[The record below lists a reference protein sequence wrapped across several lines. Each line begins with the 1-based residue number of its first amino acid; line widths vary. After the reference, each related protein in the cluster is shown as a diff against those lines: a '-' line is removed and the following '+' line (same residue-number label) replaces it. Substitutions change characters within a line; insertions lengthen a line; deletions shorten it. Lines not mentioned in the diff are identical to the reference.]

1 MNLSEYG
8 YCLEEYEYIFDLEG
22 NLVDISYN
30 RYNENKKPVMNIG
43 VSKKGNICIRNLVRW
58 PQTNNGEANGVLND
72 IVPEMKLYLD
82 TANKEFN
89 FDNIIVYSYGSA
101 NIKTEDEYEISLK
114 LGKKNIS
121 VYEDISH
128 IAVYDKSLNMLK
140 VYGYTEDGNPDYSDH
155 IEDVRVTDFG
165 VITEEED
172 GNIYI
177 MHLDNTVD
185 IYEFEKKDDPIEC
198 LQYFVKKI
206 QLGDGSEVDIEY
218 DNFNM
223 VRYVSRNNDEQ
234 LFRHETVED
243 NEEPKTYIASFYPTI
258 ITQNYDNFRYKYG
271 DIWNL
276 DILTL
281 ELREN
286 CKYHTTYFTRSVFV
300 ITGDKDK
307 MNEELKTVGKPILL

>member
-30 RYNENKKPVMNIG
+30 KYDENKKCIKSIG
-43 VSKKGNICIRNLVRW
+43 VSKKDNACIRNIILW
-58 PQTNNGEANGVLND
+58 PNSDKKADGTLND
-72 IVPEMKLYLD
+72 IIPDMKLELD
-82 TANKEFN
+82 TANKQFN
-89 FDNIIVYSYGSA
+89 FDDIILYSYGSA
-101 NIKTEDEYEISLK
+101 KIKTEDEYEISLK
-114 LGKKNIS
+114 LGKKNIAI
-121 VYEDISH
+121 YEDISH

-155 IEDVRVTDFG
+155 IEDVRLTDFG
-165 VITEEED
+165 VITEEKD

-185 IYEFEKKDDPIEC
+185 IYEFEIKDNIIEC
-198 LQYFVKKI
+198 LQYLVKRI
-206 QLGDGSEVDIEY
+206 QLGDGSEVEIEY

-223 VRYVSRNNDEQ
+223 VRRVSKGNE
-234 LFRHETVED
+234 LFFRHETVQD
-243 NEEPKTYIASFYPTI
+243 DKSDKIFIASFHPTM

-271 DIWNL
+271 DLWNL
-276 DILTL
+276 DVLTL
-281 ELREN
+281 DSN
-286 CKYHTTYFTRSVFV
+286 NIPTYFTRSIFA

>member
-8 YCLEEYEYIFDLEG
+8 YCLEEYEYIFDLEE

-43 VSKKGNICIRNLVRW
+43 VSKKGDTCVRNFVVW
-58 PQTNNGEANGVLND
+58 PQTNNGKGDGALND

-101 NIKTEDEYEISLK
+101 RIKTEDEYEISLK

-128 IAVYDKSLNMLK
+128 VAVYDKSLNMLK

-172 GNIYI
+172 GNIYV

-185 IYEFEKKDDPIEC
+185 IYEFEKKDNPIEC
-198 LQYFVKKI
+198 LQYLIKKI
-206 QLGDGSEVDIEY
+206 QLGDGSEVEIEY

-223 VRYVSRNNDEQ
+223 VRMVSKGNEFF
-234 LFRHETVED
+234 FRHETLD
-243 NEEPKTYIASFYPTI
+243 KLIEEGVIYIASFHPTM

-276 DILTL
+276 DILKL
-281 ELREN
+281 DHKNRPV
-286 CKYHTTYFTRSVFV
+286 CFTRSVFV